1 MRNSFA
7 VFIFLLLATCAIAQP
22 VSTNTYQQMIETA
35 EESMDSSDYYNAVEW
50 FEKAYKEEKSND
62 LALAIADISYI
73 LKDYKK
79 SERYYSR
86 LVNRDKTGDYV
97 SLRYDLAQSMKAQ
110 GKYLEASEEYRV
122 FLSETDD
129 EEKKKVAMTELKGI
143 ELLNEYEENIAAVIA
158 FAGKKVNKGQSEYSP
173 ALYTDGSLYYSGFD
187 DNKKIEVAKN
197 GESLTAQIFMASKND
212 KGMYDDPVAL
222 GEHINRVGY
231 HTSNVSFSKDG
242 RKMFFTRQLLRG
254 NELKESK
261 IYLSYRKDDGWGS
274 AIELDGVNGDY
285 VISHPKVGELFG
297 SEVLFFASNMDG
309 GYGGYDLYYSTMKS
323 DEAYSLPVN
332 LGEAVN
338 STGDEMTPF
347 YQEGTL
353 YFSSDGHPGMGGL
366 DIFYSSWDGSNWSEV
381 TNIGHN
387 YNSSYDDLYMYFDD
401 AGLNGFLTSNR
412 PDKNKRSLN
421 GKTCCDDIYQFTIRQ
436 IVIDLIAKVSD
447 KDGPLN
453 GAAIEL
459 TDLSAAEDIET
470 KIKTNQTGSDFNFL
484 LDADHEYRGIVS
496 REGYY
501 TDTISFNTFG
511 ILDDYTVNKKIT
523 LKAKPVAPPEPEV
536 EIITINQAIRLNSIY
551 YDLDDDKILPSAEGD
566 LMTLEGLL
574 LQYED
579 MVIELSSHTDSQGG
593 ARYNRE
599 LSQRRSES
607 AKKWLTNRGIDPKR
621 IVAKGYGESRIL
633 NRCTNKVECSDDEH
647 RFNRRTE
654 FKILEGP
661 QTIEIKKEIIST
673 EKKK

>member
-1 MRNSFA
+1 MRNLFA
-7 VFIFLLLATCAIAQP
+7 ILIFLFVATLATAQP
-22 VSTNTYQQMIETA
+22 VLTNTYQQMIETA
-35 EESMDSSDYYNAVEW
+35 EESMDSSDYYNAIEW

-79 SERYYSR
+79 SERYYDR
-86 LVNRDKTGDYV
+86 LVNRDKTGSYID
-97 SLRYDLAQSMKAQ
+97 LRYDLAQSMKSQ
-110 GKYLEASEEYRV
+110 GKYLEAAEEYRV
-122 FLSETDD
+122 FISETDD
-129 EEKKKVAMTELKGI
+129 EERKAIAQVELKGI
-143 ELLNEYEENIAAVIA
+143 ELLNEYEENIAAVIS
-158 FAGKKVNKGQSEYSP
+158 FAGKNINKGQSEYSP
-173 ALYTDGSLYYSGFD
+173 ALYNDGSLYYSGFD

-197 GESLTAQIFMASKND
+197 GESLAAQIFMAKRNE
-212 KGMYDDPVAL
+212 KGMYDDPAAL
-222 GEHINRVGY
+222 GEHINRVGF

-242 RKMFFTRQLLRG
+242 RQMYFTRQLLRG
-254 NELKESK
+254 NVLKESK
-261 IYLSYRKDDGWGS
+261 IYMSYRKDDGWGS
-274 AIELDGVNGDY
+274 AIELEGVNGDY
-285 VISHPKVGELFG
+285 IISHPKVGELFG
-297 SEVLFFASNMDG
+297 SEVLFFASNMEG
-309 GYGGYDLYYSTMKS
+309 GYGGYDLYYSTKKS
-323 DEAYSLPVN
+323 DEEYSIPVN
-332 LGEAVN
+332 LGEVIN
-338 STGDEMTPF
+338 SKGDEMTPF
-347 YQEGTL
+347 YQDGTL

-366 DIFYSSWDGSNWSEV
+366 DIFHTTWDGSKWNNV

-387 YNSSYDDLYMYFDD
+387 YNSSYDDLYMYFDE

-412 PDKNKRSLN
+412 PDKNKRALN

-436 IVIDLIAKVSD
+436 IVIDLIAKV
-447 KDGPLN
+447 KDENGPLN

-470 KIKTNQTGSDFNFL
+470 QIKTNQTGSDFNFL

-501 TDTISFNTFG
+501 TDTITFNTFG
-511 ILDDYTVNKKIT
+511 ILDDYTVNKSIV
-523 LKAKPVAPPEPEV
+523 LKAKPVITEPEV
-536 EIITINQAIRLNSIY
+536 EIVTINQAIRLNSIY
-551 YDLDDDKILPSAEGD
+551 YDFDDDKILPSAEGD

-574 LQYED
+574 LQYDD

-599 LSQRRSES
+599 LSQRRAES

-633 NRCTNKVECSDDEH
+633 NQCTNNVECTDDEH